1 MMKATLLLASM
12 VLGLLVCGVA
22 WAQGAVSAD
31 VDVTPP
37 TVTRTA
43 PVSGVTCVNPV
54 ANVSAFFSEDM
65 KASSVNDTTVRL
77 YRKGT
82 ATRVPSSVRY
92 GAPRVRAVI
101 DPMEPLE
108 GNVTYR
114 AVVGTR
120 VEDLAG
126 NRLDQDGAK
135 DGLQQKVWTFTTS
148 TSSETVIDCEQT
160 VARSNL
166 RNAAQAATVCA
177 ADTADASYAGCATV
191 DQLRSYGFEPTAGVT
206 INGING
212 NAYDWSA
219 AMQHSRGGSAYTF
232 ATFGETSGEVIE
244 APRGTGA
251 PTLPD
256 KIAEWEASAESD
268 VRNAAVAATQYAV
281 DHNGDYR
288 DITYAGLVSEGF
300 VPSPNVT
307 TDIVATSPNYY
318 YVVIESAHDYGG
330 RAYRYDS
337 RTGTIGPVSQ

>member
-1 MMKATLLLASM
+1 MKATLLLASM
-12 VLGLLVCGVA
+12 ALGLLVCGVA

-43 PVSGVTCVNPV
+43 PVSGVTCVDPV

-92 GAPRVRAVI
+92 GTPRVRAVI
-101 DPMEPLE
+101 DPIEPLE
-108 GNVTYR
+108 GDVTYR

-206 INGING
+206 INGLNG

-232 ATFGETSGEVIE
+232 ATFGENSGEVVE
-244 APRGTGA
+244 APRGTNA

-256 KIAEWEASAESD
+256 RTAEWEAMAQTNT
-268 VRNAAVAATQYAV
+268 RNAALAADVYAAEN
-281 DHNGDYR
+281 NGSY
-288 DITYAGLVSEGF
+288 TGLTLTHLGVNGF
-300 VPSPNVT
+300 EPSPNVT
-307 TDIVATSPNYY
+307 TTVTTVQAGTG
-318 YVVIESAHDYGG
+318 VLIESAHNFGG
-330 RAYRYDS
+330 RAYQYNS
-337 RTGTIGPVSQ
+337 FTGRIEPVTR